1 MDLDFRWM
9 AVSVVLTALV
19 TPCLAADDWFA
30 TLATDES
37 VLSVERLEQIE
48 AELEALRA
56 RVDQVPQTCCK
67 SACTGCSRCQ
77 PCGPYAGFAFLFARP
92 YFGEGTA
99 LRKYGGAYPRTISL
113 PFSYDREV
121 TPRVWFGYAFP
132 NGCSLRY
139 RYWQFDH
146 AGKPLSAE
154 DDIGPY
160 FRHEA
165 FAYATPDWVEYRT
178 RDGDTLTVTNGLEAH
193 TSDIEVTQ
201 RLQYGQVS
209 FTFAGGVRCARL
221 DQHYGLEIVD
231 ADAIPRFNG
240 DLIVNRIYKGIGPT
254 VAIELERPVGLCGL
268 SLLGAARGSVLFGDE
283 ESSFVDSPGYPYVK
297 TEHVIL
303 GIAEIEIGVQ
313 WACDL
318 SNGVR
323 AFARGGYEGQLWS
336 DAGSPNTPNGD
347 MGFEGF
353 SVAFGFAR

>member
-1 MDLDFRWM
+1 MHLDFRWM
-9 AVSVVLTALV
+9 AVPVVLMALA

-37 VLSVERLEQIE
+37 VLSAQRLEQIE

-77 PCGPYAGFAFLFARP
+77 PCGPYAGFAFVFAKP
-92 YFGEGTA
+92 YFGEGA
-99 LRKYGGAYPRTISL
+99 AFRQEGVSYPHDFSL
-113 PFSYDREV
+113 PFSYDREL

-132 NGCSLRY
+132 NGCGLRY

-146 AGKPLSAE
+146 AGKPISAT
-154 DDIGPY
+154 DPGPT
-160 FRHEA
+160 ES
-165 FAYATPDWVEYRT
+165 YRGFVYGAPYWGFTRLT
-178 RDGDTLTVTNGLEAH
+178 RDGEPLTVTNGLEAH
-193 TSDIEVTQ
+193 TSDFELTQ
-201 RLQYGQVS
+201 RLYCRHVS
-209 FTFAGGVRCARL
+209 LTFAGGVRCARL
-221 DQHYGLEIVD
+221 NQHYGRLITRADDSIVRD
-231 ADAIPRFNG
+231 SNAH
-240 DLIVNRIYKGIGPT
+240 RIYKGIGPT
-254 VAIELERPVGLCGL
+254 VAMELERPVGLCGL
-268 SLLGAARGSVLFGDE
+268 SLLGAVRGSALFGDE
-283 ESSFVDSPGYPYVK
+283 EYWFFAPPTQTK

-318 SNGVR
+318 RNGTR

-353 SVAFGFAR
+353 SLALGFAR